1 MGLCLQRNRH
11 ARFVRATP
19 APGVGEGSKVE
30 RVEVTARGVVSTGS
44 ITGL

>member
-1 MGLCLQRNRH
+1 MDPPCP
-11 ARFVRATP
+11 FRAGDTP
-19 APGVGEGSKVE
+19 ERGGRLGSKVE